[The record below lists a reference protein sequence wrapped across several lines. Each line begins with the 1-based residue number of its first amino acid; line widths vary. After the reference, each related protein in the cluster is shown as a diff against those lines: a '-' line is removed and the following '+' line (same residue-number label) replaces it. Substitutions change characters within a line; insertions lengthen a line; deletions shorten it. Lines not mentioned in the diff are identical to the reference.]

1 MSWVRTGLRDNR
13 PAWGS
18 IQIIQY
24 HTYFG
29 TFNKIWLVYDV
40 FDYNIGWFLPKV
52 ELSIV
57 QKWKENLFIFL
68 FENKVRIRKERR
80 EESMSAGISA
90 AFRGFTNTIIII
102 Y

>member
-40 FDYNIGWFLPKV
+40 FDYNIG
-52 ELSIV
+52 
-57 QKWKENLFIFL
+57 
-68 FENKVRIRKERR
+68 
-80 EESMSAGISA
+80 
-90 AFRGFTNTIIII
+90 
-102 Y
+102 